1 MISARDLS
9 IAIYG
14 VLRFAMLDR
23 SAVQYFDNSEE
34 AFWKSFSAALIAAP
48 GYLLLI
54 LIGLAEYPVEAGE
67 LRILA
72 VETIS
77 YVIGW
82 VLFPLVMVS
91 FTETANCSRDYFRFI
106 SAWNWSAVIQ
116 VYFFLA
122 VTAFA
127 ASGSVGESLAAMI
140 SLSATLATLA
150 YQGFIA
156 QTILK
161 TGLGITALIVA
172 IDVTLGIGVNLASR
186 LFY

>member
-14 VLRFAMLDR
+14 VLRFAMFDR
-23 SAVQYFDNSEE
+23 AAVQYFDNSEA
-34 AFWKSFSAALIAAP
+34 AFWKSFCAAVIAAP

-54 LIGLAEYPVEAGE
+54 LIGLTEHPVEAGE
-67 LRILA
+67 VRILA

-91 FTETANCSRDYFRFI
+91 FTEAANCSRHYFRFI
-106 SAWNWSAVIQ
+106 SAWNWSAVLQ

-127 ASGSVGESLAAMI
+127 ASGSVGDGSAGII
-140 SLSATLATLA
+140 SVAATLATLV

-156 QTILK
+156 QETLK
-161 TGLGITALIVA
+161 TKRAVTALIVA
-172 IDVTLGIGVNLASR
+172 IDVVLGIAVNFASR
-186 LFY
+186 MFY